1 MKYENLDYD
10 TRNIIETMCKN
21 TGKTKEQAI
30 LALVELGMVSMIATT
45 QEKDD
50 YEKIIKK
57 IGDIINSN
65 DKLKITAD
73 AYSKIYLI

>member
-30 LALVELGMVSMIATT
+30 LALVEFGMVSMIATT
-45 QEKDD
+45 KEKDD
-50 YEKIIKK
+50 CEKLIKK
-57 IGDIINSN
+57 ISDIINAN

>member
-30 LALVELGMVSMIATT
+30 LALLLTNG
-45 QEKDD
+45 
-50 YEKIIKK
+50 
-57 IGDIINSN
+57 IG
-65 DKLKITAD
+65 L
-73 AYSKIYLI
+73 YLDLTNYYILWL

>member
-30 LALVELGMVSMIATT
+30 LALVEFGMVSMIATT
-45 QEKDD
+45 KEKDD
-50 YEKIIKK
+50 CEKLIKK
-57 IGDIINSN
+57 ISDIINAN
-65 DKLKITAD
+65 DKMKITAD